1 MNYFIKNLLLAIVI
15 STSHTSHAQLP
26 RPDTIA
32 TNMGNLVIQ
41 PIFHGAL
48 VLKWNGKTIYIDPY
62 NGAEAYKNLPA
73 PDLIL
78 ITDIHPD
85 HLDLATLNALNTSK
99 AQFIVPQAVAGELPP
114 AYSGK
119 VTVVNNDATTIQAG
133 ITITAIP
140 MYNLP
145 ETPDTR
151 HPKGR
156 GNGYVLQLGNKRLYI
171 SGDTGDIPEMRSLKN
186 IHIAFVCM
194 NLPYTMSVEQAASAV
209 LDFKPQIVYPYH
221 FRGKKGFS
229 DTRAFKTLV
238 NNDDEKIEV
247 RLKDWYMKN

>member
-1 MNYFIKNLLLAIVI
+1 MNCIRKYLLLLAVLAG
-15 STSHTSHAQLP
+15 TYPVFAQLP
-26 RPDTIA
+26 APDKIE
-32 TNMGNLVIQ
+32 TNMGSLVIQ

-73 PDLIL
+73 PDLVL

-85 HLDLATLNALNTSK
+85 HLDLATLNTLNTSR
-99 AQFIVPQAVAGELPP
+99 AQFIVPQAVANELPA
-114 AYSGK
+114 AYAGK

-186 IHIAFVCM
+186 IDIAFVCM

-238 NNDDEKIEV
+238 NNDNKKIEV
-247 RLKDWYMKN
+247 RLKDWYMKK

>member
-1 MNYFIKNLLLAIVI
+1 MKVLVKYFLALAALTGMYPVY
-15 STSHTSHAQLP
+15 AQLP
-26 RPDTIA
+26 KPDIIETS
-32 TNMGNLVIQ
+32 MGSLMIQ

-48 VLKWNGKTIYIDPY
+48 VLTWNNKTIYIDPY

-99 AQFIVPQAVAGELPP
+99 AQFIVPQAVAGKFPP

-119 VTVVNNDATTIQAG
+119 VTIVNNDATTIQAG

-186 IHIAFVCM
+186 IDIAFICM

-209 LDFKPQIVYPYH
+209 LDFTPKIVYPYH
-221 FRGKKGFS
+221 FRGKNGYS
-229 DTRAFKTLV
+229 DTKAFKTLI
-238 NNDDEKIEV
+238 NKDNEKTEV
-247 RLKDWYMKN
+247 RLRDWYMKK